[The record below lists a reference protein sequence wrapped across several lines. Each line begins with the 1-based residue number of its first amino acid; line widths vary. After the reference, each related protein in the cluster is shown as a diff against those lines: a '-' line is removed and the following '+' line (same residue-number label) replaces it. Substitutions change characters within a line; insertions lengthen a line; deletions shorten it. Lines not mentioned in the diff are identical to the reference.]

1 MKSEN
6 YYIGLD
12 IGTDSVGYAVTDTSP
27 QYGLMKFGGEP
38 MWGVTLFDTAD
49 LCKSR
54 RVRRTERRRIDRRQ
68 QRITLLRELFAE
80 PISQVD
86 NKFYNRIT
94 ESALLRADASE
105 PSCLFNDPS
114 YTDADYHKEYPTI
127 HHLIDGL
134 MKSDAPHDV
143 RLVYIA
149 CAWLIAHRGH
159 FLSDISI
166 ENVGGISS
174 IKPAYRK
181 LENYL
186 NDRFNDD
193 PEENGEIRKPWWR
206 LDDDEIGELEKILKK
221 KGINRKLEDLQIL
234 LNDGKKFD
242 SNTES
247 FPFSQEG
254 IMKLLCGGSYP
265 PAKLFKDGKDKYAD
279 LGNLCLDADEETLAD
294 SLAAL
299 GDDGEL
305 IRYLKEI
312 FDLVVLADLLDKS
325 EYISQAKVKIYDRH
339 GKDLDYIKHFVR
351 GNYPK
356 DIYKRLFRRYEK
368 DNYVAYSGNTKSCPS
383 TEKYEKCHSRGD
395 FCKHLIK
402 VLELDKD
409 EQKRS
414 MIDPEVLERIENGTF
429 MPKQVSSENSVIPYQ
444 LYYVELRKIL
454 ENASTYLP
462 FLNEKDADGYITK
475 EKILSIM
482 RFRVPY
488 YIGPLNRNGNEHA
501 WIERKADGRIYPWN
515 FDEKA
520 DADASEEAFIK
531 RMTNKCTYL
540 AGEDVLPKNSLL
552 CKSFEVLNEI
562 NCLKINGVSIG
573 VAEKQMIFENLF
585 MKHKKVTPRKINDCL
600 VQNNFCSKEDA
611 ETLSGIDTEIKSSL
625 TSRISFD
632 KLLESGTLSEADV
645 EKIILRMT
653 YAQDKN
659 RFRKWLVKNYPKLG
673 EKDQDYICKLS
684 FKDFGRLSKALLNG
698 ITGQKI
704 DSKTGEICGDEKT
717 VIRFMWESKVTLS
730 ELLLSDRYTFAEKI
744 RKQNVDYYSE
754 HPKTLDERLDEM
766 YISNAVKR
774 PIIRTLAV
782 VNDIVKATGH
792 APEKIFIEMARG
804 GQTEKKRT
812 TPRKQQL
819 LDLYKKIEG
828 EELSELVKVK
838 ELEIKLEGESENRL
852 QSDKLFLFYTQLGR
866 CIYSGEE
873 IDPRLL
879 MDENSIYNIDH
890 IYPQSKVKDD
900 SILDNRV
907 LSLKTINED
916 KGEKYPIDAAIRS
929 KMHGFWKMLKD
940 NGLIGDEKYRRL
952 TRSIGFSDEEKWD
965 FINRQLVETR
975 QSTKAVA
982 LLLSEK
988 YPDAETVYVKA
999 GLVSDFRQKF
1009 GLPKSRALNDLHH
1022 AKDAYLNIVCGN
1034 VYHERFT
1041 KQWFL
1046 EHIKKYTVKTKAL
1059 FGDDITVGSKKI
1071 WEGGRSINAV
1081 KKSMRKNN
1089 CHMTFYPIKKKHGQ
1103 NGGFFDQN
1111 PLPAG
1116 KNLFPRKKG
1125 LSPEKY
1131 GGYNSL
1137 TTAFSVIVRYT
1148 LGKKNVVEFVPVT
1161 LLCAEKFMSDRDYAL
1176 NGYIKEHFDK
1186 KFKEKDVKPT
1196 DIRLLFNGR
1205 PIKIGTEL
1213 VLDGLSVLFGGQG
1226 KSDGIIGVK
1235 VFSPLL
1241 LPENDAAYVK
1251 AVESFVRKTDKNRDI
1266 GYSQEET
1273 VSAEK
1278 NLMLFDLLVEKY
1290 GKKPYSM
1297 RPESGLKKLTDGRDT
1312 FVRLDVKEQCRTLMS
1327 ILSHFNRTALADTNL
1342 KLGRNCRLN
1351 ANVNNWK
1358 YSDVRIVDRSPSGLW
1373 KRESVNLKEL
1383 S

>member
-27 QYGLMKFGGEP
+27 QYGLMKFSGEP

-54 RVRRTERRRIDRRQ
+54 RMHRTERRRIDRKQ

-80 PISQVD
+80 PVSQVD
-86 NKFYNRIT
+86 AGFYNRIT
-94 ESALLRADASE
+94 ESALLRIDAGE
-105 PSCLFNDPS
+105 PFCLFNDPS
-114 YTDADYHKEYPTI
+114 YTDSDYHKEYPTI
-127 HHLIDGL
+127 HHLIVEL
-134 MKSDAPHDV
+134 MESNAPHDV

-166 ENVGGISS
+166 ENVDGIIS
-174 IKPAYRK
+174 IKSLYDR
-181 LENYL
+181 LIDYL
-186 NDRFNDD
+186 N
-193 PEENGEIRKPWWR
+193 EETDEIRIPR
-206 LDDDEIGELEKILKK
+206 TLDDDKIGDFEEILKK
-221 KGINRKLEDLQIL
+221 KGVNRKLEDLQNL
-234 LNDGKKFD
+234 LNGGKKFD
-242 SNTES
+242 SNASES
-247 FPFSQEG
+247 FPFSPEG

-265 PAKLFKDGKDKYAD
+265 PAKLFFGKDEYGD
-279 LGNLCLDADEETLAD
+279 LGNLCLDTDEETFTE

-305 IRYLKEI
+305 IRRLKEI
-312 FDLVVLADLLDKS
+312 FDRAVLADLLNGC
-325 EYISQAKVKIYDRH
+325 EYISPAKVKTYDRH
-339 GKDLDYIKHFVR
+339 KEDLDYIRHFVSD
-351 GNYPK
+351 NYPK
-356 DIYKRLFRRYEK
+356 DVYRRLFRRYEK
-368 DNYVAYSGNTKSCPS
+368 DNYVAYSGNTKNCRD
-383 TEKYEKCHSRGD
+383 TEKYEKCHSRSD
-395 FCKHLIK
+395 FCKHLMK

-409 EQKRS
+409 DRKRS
-414 MIDPEVLERIENGTF
+414 IIDPEVLERIENGTF
-429 MPKQVSSENSVIPYQ
+429 MPKQVSSENSVIPYL

-454 ENASTYLP
+454 ENASAYLP
-462 FLNEKDADGYITK
+462 FLNEKDADGYVTK

-482 RFRVPY
+482 RFRIPY
-488 YIGPLNRNGNEHA
+488 YVGPLNRNGSEHA

-515 FDEKA
+515 FDEKVDTA
-520 DADASEEAFIK
+520 SSEEAFIK

-540 AGEDVLPKNSLL
+540 AGEDVMPKNSLL
-552 CKSFEVLNEI
+552 YKSFEVLNEI

-573 VAEKQMIFENLF
+573 VAEKQLIFDNLF
-585 MKHKKVTPRKINDCL
+585 MKKKKVTPKKISDYL
-600 VQNNFCSKEDA
+600 VQNNLCSKEDA
-611 ETLSGIDTEIKSSL
+611 ETLSGIDSGIKSSL
-625 TSRISFD
+625 TSRISFN
-632 KLLESGTLSEADV
+632 KLLESGVLSEADV

-659 RFRKWLVKNYPKLG
+659 RFRKWLGKNYPGLG
-673 EKDQDYICKLS
+673 EKDSDYICKLS

-704 DSKTGEICGDEKT
+704 DSKTGEVCGDEKT
-717 VIRFMWESKVTLS
+717 VIRFMWESNVTLS
-730 ELLLSDRYTFAEKI
+730 ELLLSDRYTFAEQI
-744 RKQNVDYYSE
+744 RKRNADYYSE

-774 PIIRTLAV
+774 PIIRTLDV

-819 LDLYKKIEG
+819 LDLYNKIEDK
-828 EELSELVKVK
+828 ELSELVK
-838 ELEIKLEGESENRL
+838 ELKIKLEGESENRL

-873 IDPRLL
+873 IILRSL
-879 MDENSIYNIDH
+879 MDENSIYDIDH

-900 SILDNRV
+900 SILNNRV
-907 LSLKTINED
+907 LSLKTINKNKDNE
-916 KGEKYPIDAAIRS
+916 YPIKEDIRS
-929 KMHGFWKMLKD
+929 KMHGFWEILKK
-940 NGLIGDEKYRRL
+940 NGLIGEEKYRRL
-952 TRSIGFSDEEKWD
+952 TRSTVFSDEEKWG

-982 LLLSEK
+982 SLLSEK
-988 YPDAETVYVKA
+988 YPDTETVYVKA
-999 GLVSDFRQKF
+999 GLVSDFRQEF
-1009 GLPKSRALNDLHH
+1009 NLPKSRALNDLHH

-1034 VYHERFT
+1034 VYHEHFT

-1046 EHIKKYTVKTKAL
+1046 KHVDDYNVKTKKL
-1059 FGDDITVGSKKI
+1059 FGRTIAVGGKMI
-1071 WEGGRSINAV
+1071 WEGGQSLDAV

-1111 PLPAG
+1111 PLPAD

-1125 LSPEKY
+1125 LSPDKY

-1148 LGKKNVVEFVPVT
+1148 LGKKDVTEFVPVT

-1176 NGYIKEHFDK
+1176 NGYIKEYFDK
-1186 KFKEKDVKPT
+1186 KFEEKAVKPKDV
-1196 DIRLLFNGR
+1196 RLLFNGR

-1213 VLDGLSVLFGGQG
+1213 ILDGLSVLFGSQG
-1226 KSDGIIGVK
+1226 SAGYQIGVK
-1235 VFSPLL
+1235 VFSPLI
-1241 LPENDAAYVK
+1241 LPEKDAEYVK

-1278 NLMLFDLLVEKY
+1278 NLGLFDLLVEKY

-1297 RPESGLKKLTDGRDT
+1297 RPGSGLKKLTDGRDT
-1312 FVRLDVKEQCRTLMS
+1312 FTRLDVTEQCRTLMS

-1342 KLGRNCRLN
+1342 GLGCKCLLN
-1351 ANVNNWK
+1351 ANINIWK
-1358 YSDVRIVDRSPSGLW
+1358 YSDVRIVDRSASGLR
-1373 KRESVNLKEL
+1373 KRESVNLKKL

>member
-27 QYGLMKFGGEP
+27 QYGLMKFSGEP

-54 RVRRTERRRIDRRQ
+54 RMHRTERRRIDRRQ
-68 QRITLLRELFAE
+68 QRITLLRELFAG

-86 NKFYNRIT
+86 AGFYNRIT
-94 ESALLRADASE
+94 ESALLRTDAGE
-105 PSCLFNDPS
+105 PFCLFNDPS

-134 MKSDAPHDV
+134 MESDAPHDV

-166 ENVGGISS
+166 ENVNGISS
-174 IKPAYRK
+174 IKSLYDK
-181 LENYL
+181 LTDYL
-186 NDRFNDD
+186 N
-193 PEENGEIRKPWWR
+193 EETDEIRIPR
-206 LDDDEIGELEKILKK
+206 TPDDDKIGDFEEILKK
-221 KGINRKLEDLQIL
+221 KGINRKLEELQNL

-242 SNTES
+242 SNPSES
-247 FPFSQEG
+247 FPFSPEG

-265 PAKLFKDGKDKYAD
+265 PAKLFKEGKEKYAD
-279 LGNLCLDADEETLAD
+279 LGNLCLDTDEETFAE

-305 IRYLKEI
+305 IRRLKEI
-312 FDLVVLADLLDKS
+312 FDRAVLADLLNGC
-325 EYISQAKVKIYDRH
+325 EYISPAKVKTYEQHR
-339 GKDLDYIKHFVR
+339 KDLDYIRHFVSD
-351 GNYPK
+351 NYPK
-356 DIYKRLFRRYEK
+356 DVYRRLFRRYEK
-368 DNYVAYSGNTKSCPS
+368 DNYVAYSGNTKNCPN

-395 FCKHLIK
+395 FCKHLMK

-409 EQKRS
+409 DRKRS
-414 MIDPEVLERIENGTF
+414 IIDPEVLERIENGTF
-429 MPKQVSSENSVIPYQ
+429 MPKQVSSENSVIPCR

-462 FLNEKDADGYITK
+462 FLNEKDADGYVTK

-482 RFRVPY
+482 RFRIPY
-488 YIGPLNRNGNEHA
+488 YVGPLNRNGSEHA

-515 FDEKA
+515 FDEKVDTA
-520 DADASEEAFIK
+520 SSEEAFIK

-562 NCLKINGVSIG
+562 NCLKINGVPIG
-573 VAEKQMIFENLF
+573 VAEKQMIFENRF
-585 MKHKKVTPRKINDCL
+585 MKYKKVTRNNISDCL
-600 VQNNFCSKEDA
+600 VQNNLCSKEDA

-625 TSRISFD
+625 TSRISFN
-632 KLLESGTLSEADV
+632 KLLESGALSEADV

-659 RFRKWLVKNYPKLG
+659 RFRKWLEKNYPGLCEDDLK
-673 EKDQDYICKLS
+673 YICKLS

-704 DSKTGEICGDEKT
+704 DSKTGEICSDEKT
-717 VIRFMWESKVTLS
+717 VIRFMWESNVTLS
-730 ELLLSDRYTFAEKI
+730 ELLLSDRYTFAEQI
-744 RKQNVDYYSE
+744 RKRNTDYYSE

-774 PIIRTLAV
+774 PIIRTLDV
-782 VNDIVKATGH
+782 VSDIVKATGH

-819 LDLYKKIEG
+819 LDLYKKIED

-873 IDPRLL
+873 INLRSL
-879 MDENSIYNIDH
+879 MDENSIYDIDH

-900 SILDNRV
+900 SILNNRV
-907 LSLKTINED
+907 LSLKTINGTE
-916 KGEKYPIDAAIRS
+916 KGDKYPIDAAIRS
-929 KMHGFWKMLKD
+929 KMHGFWKKLKD
-940 NGLIGDEKYRRL
+940 NGLIGEEKYRRL
-952 TRSIGFSDEEKWD
+952 TRSIEFSDEEKWD

-982 LLLSEK
+982 SLLSEK
-988 YPDAETVYVKA
+988 YPDSEIVYVKA

-1009 GLPKSRALNDLHH
+1009 NLPKSRALNDLHH

-1034 VYHERFT
+1034 VYHEHFT

-1046 EHIKKYTVKTKAL
+1046 KHVDDYTVKTKAL
-1059 FGDDITVGSKKI
+1059 FGQNIAVGSKTI
-1071 WEGGRSINAV
+1071 WEGGRSIEAV
-1081 KKSMRKNN
+1081 KKNMRKNN

-1111 PLPAG
+1111 PLPAD

-1137 TTAFSVIVRYT
+1137 TTTFSVIVRYT
-1148 LGKKNVVEFVPVT
+1148 LGKKDVTEFVPVT

-1176 NGYIKEHFDK
+1176 NGYIKPYFDK
-1186 KFKEKDVKPT
+1186 KFEEKDVKAT

-1213 VLDGLSVLFGGQG
+1213 VLDGLSVLFGSQG
-1226 KSDGIIGVK
+1226 SAGCQIGVK
-1235 VFSPLL
+1235 VFSPLI
-1241 LPENDAAYVK
+1241 LPEKDAAYVK
-1251 AVESFVRKTDKNRDI
+1251 AVESFVRKTDKNHDI

-1278 NLMLFDLLVEKY
+1278 NLGLFDLLVEKY
-1290 GKKPYSM
+1290 GKKPYSL
-1297 RPESGLKKLTDGRDT
+1297 RPGSGLKKLTEGRDT
-1312 FVRLDVKEQCRTLMS
+1312 FAGLDVKEQCRTLMN

-1342 KLGRNCRLN
+1342 GLGCKCLLN
-1351 ANVNNWK
+1351 ANINIWK
-1358 YSDVRIVDRSPSGLW
+1358 YSDVRIVDRSASGLW
-1373 KRESVNLKEL
+1373 KRESVNLKKL